1 MVYVKFKN
9 HERKKKSLFII
20 YADFES
26 NLVPENN
33 GNQNPEETYTRKY
46 QKHVSGS
53 YGHMLG
59 CVEEKWNKPFKCYLG
74 RDAIYNFVIS
84 IRVGSRNSEKGGRFA
99 QSRSPWLAIK
109 ENFRFQMV

>member
-1 MVYVKFKN
+1 MR
-9 HERKKKSLFII
+9 EKKKSLFII

-46 QKHVSGS
+46 QKHISGS